1 MDKEM
6 QKITG
11 AFAGDT
17 AEDKGTWEQAMP
29 SEMAEAETAEASYGI
44 PKKQALN
51 KGTMILLAACVIG
64 LGSMYLL
71 KLRHAPKPASA
82 EDKAVQAQVDQ
93 ALQKMIDPKEQEKAK
108 KLFNDTQQMVQTFYE
123 YPSKQQ
129 ISLSDLQRDPFSRD
143 FAVDNTAKNEAEAAR
158 QRDRMAKDLGKRA
171 ETLKL
176 QSVLQ
181 GAGGA
186 KCLISGEVYGVG
198 QTVAGKYVV
207 KSIGDGVVVLTAE
220 NLDFTL
226 KM

>member
-1 MDKEM
+1 MDNEM
-6 QKITG
+6 QKMTDAITG
-11 AFAGDT
+11 DPAGDK
-17 AEDKGTWEQAMP
+17 ETWDQASP
-29 SEMAEAETAEASYGI
+29 SEMAEAETAESSYGVT
-44 PKKQALN
+44 KKHTLN

-64 LGSMYLL
+64 VGSMYLL
-71 KLRHAPKPASA
+71 KLRHTPKPVSA

-93 ALQKMIDPKEQEKAK
+93 ALQKMVDPKEQEKAK

-158 QRDRMAKDLGKRA
+158 QRERLAKDLSKRA

-207 KSIGDGVVVLTAE
+207 KSISDGMVVLTAE
-220 NLDFTL
+220 NMDFTL